1 MGAVEKVKDGISDL
15 RMYWRQPRPGEY
27 VPYREV
33 VMLSIGW
40 MALLMSISWT
50 IGFGVGNQFTG
61 MTLKM
66 NNTELLVMSY
76 ICTGIGYLTTPLNAY
91 IVDNLRSSDGKY
103 RVYIKLAVPSM
114 ILTLISLWLPY
125 ETVRDSGRFGRY
137 IMIIMLF
144 LIGQV
149 QGYIQGWVNTGVT
162 NMVHVMTP
170 NTQERTKIMAITS
183 IIYSMGY
190 TITNIYFPLMVDV
203 LGDNGDKYNMRY
215 FRGAYTPLSL
225 LMPLV
230 LLAYFGTRE
239 RLVLPKSRIT
249 RMSFTNSMRAV
260 AGNKIF
266 WIKCADGWNDFLEG
280 AKGNV
285 WEWMVY
291 RAHIMKSTTYGLL
304 NTISYN
310 ANFWGMLF
318 SPWFIKRFGKRK
330 IKIFKN
336 IAQVFLIAS
345 YFLFYKTRFAAIGL
359 FIVYTIDRFVDTG
372 NVIDSAI
379 ESDMRDNQQY
389 LIGERI
395 DGAFG
400 FIQSYAGGII
410 GAVTGLFIPWV
421 YRQKGFDGTDYSVL
435 DVYKNYDEN
444 LPLSKQIKNPD
455 CVLFSL
461 MDTLLKISIFGAAV
475 DVLPWFAYDISETG
489 QKSMI
494 RVIRIRTLIED
505 RKSDKREEST
515 YIEGCEA
522 IIKARKYDGAEPVA
536 VPGRKAVA
544 QAKSLPSGTPEEKGA
559 RLAAIKAAREANERA
574 REHNEEVEISRFV
587 MHEIRRFETDFG
599 KKQYELCRKIA
610 DAGIDGFHNDYEEIL
625 ALAHALPETGIKE
638 EKTWRKQEIKN
649 AKQLRSSHN
658 LFARLYPDGK
668 CNYDPDAV
676 QKAYDL
682 PDDTRENRRIR
693 RAAMKKAN
701 RDKNNYISYASPYL
715 TAVRTLELHDGYNN
729 LDGIISDYDEVM
741 SERNARHEAERAQA
755 EQLAAERR
763 ADKERLEAQKKIQ
776 KENRKRR

>member
-1 MGAVEKVKDGISDL
+1 MEAVQKVKDGISDL

-33 VMLSIGW
+33 VMLSVGW

-66 NNTELLVMSY
+66 NNTELLVMGY
-76 ICTGIGYLTTPLNAY
+76 VCTAIGYITTPLNAY

-103 RVYIKLAVPSM
+103 RVYIKLAIPSM
-114 ILTLISLWLPY
+114 ILTIISLWLPY

-144 LIGQV
+144 LIGQI
-149 QGYIQGWVNTGVT
+149 QGYVQGWVNTGVT

-203 LGDNGDKYNMRY
+203 LCKNGDKYNMRY
-215 FRGAYTPLSL
+215 YRGAYTPLSL
-225 LMPLV
+225 LMPVV
-230 LLAYFGTRE
+230 LIAYFGTRE

-249 RMSFTNSMRAV
+249 KMSFTNSMRAV

-318 SPWFIKRFGKRK
+318 SPWFIKRFGKRN

-336 IAQVFLIAS
+336 IAQIFLIAS
-345 YFLFYKTRFAAIGL
+345 YFLFYKTKFAAIGL

-400 FIQSYAGGII
+400 FVQSYASGVI

-421 YRQKGFDGTDYSVL
+421 YRRKGFDGNDYSVL
-435 DVYKNYDEN
+435 DVYKNYNEA
-444 LPLSKQIKNPD
+444 LPLSQQEKNPD
-455 CVLFSL
+455 CVLFGL
-461 MDTLLKISIFGAAV
+461 LDTLLKISIFGAAV

-505 RKSDKREEST
+505 RNSDKREEST

-522 IIKARKYDGAEPVA
+522 IIKARKYDGAEKVA
-536 VPGRKAVA
+536 LPGKKALA
-544 QAKSLPSGTPEEKGA
+544 QAKSLPSGTPEEKEA
-559 RLAAIKAAREANERA
+559 RLAAIQKAREENAAAREQ
-574 REHNEEVEISRFV
+574 NEEVEISRFV

-625 ALAHALPETGIKE
+625 ALALALPETDIKE
-638 EKTWRKQEIKN
+638 ERTWRKQEIKN
-649 AKQLRSSHN
+649 AKQIKSSHH
-658 LFARLYPDGK
+658 LFEQLYPEGS
-668 CNYDPDAV
+668 CTYDPDAE
-676 QKAYDL
+676 QAAYDL
-682 PDDTRENRRIR
+682 PDDTRENRKLR
-693 RAAMKKAN
+693 RDAMKKAS
-701 RDKNNYISYASPYL
+701 RDKNNYITYATPYL
-715 TAVRTLELHDGYNN
+715 NAVRTLELHDGYNN
-729 LDGIISDYDEVM
+729 LDGIIADYESVVAERKARHD
-741 SERNARHEAERAQA
+741 SERAEAER
-755 EQLAAERR
+755 LAAERKL
-763 ADKERLEAQKKIQ
+763 DKERLEAEKRIK

>member
-1 MGAVEKVKDGISDL
+1 
-15 RMYWRQPRPGEY
+15 
-27 VPYREV
+27 
-33 VMLSIGW
+33 
-40 MALLMSISWT
+40 
-50 IGFGVGNQFTG
+50 
-61 MTLKM
+61 
-66 NNTELLVMSY
+66 
-76 ICTGIGYLTTPLNAY
+76 
-91 IVDNLRSSDGKY
+91 
-103 RVYIKLAVPSM
+103 
-114 ILTLISLWLPY
+114 
-125 ETVRDSGRFGRY
+125 
-137 IMIIMLF
+137 
-144 LIGQV
+144 
-149 QGYIQGWVNTGVT
+149 
-162 NMVHVMTP
+162 
-170 NTQERTKIMAITS
+170 
-183 IIYSMGY
+183 
-190 TITNIYFPLMVDV
+190 
-203 LGDNGDKYNMRY
+203 
-215 FRGAYTPLSL
+215 
-225 LMPLV
+225 
-230 LLAYFGTRE
+230 
-239 RLVLPKSRIT
+239 
-249 RMSFTNSMRAV
+249 MSFTNSMRAV

-400 FIQSYAGGII
+400 FIQSYAGGVI

-421 YRQKGFDGTDYSVL
+421 YRQKGFDGNDYSVL
-435 DVYKNYDEN
+435 DVYKNYDES
-444 LPLSKQIKNPD
+444 LPLSQQVKNPG
-455 CVLFSL
+455 CVLFDL

-505 RKSDKREEST
+505 KNSDKREEST

-522 IIKARKYDGAEPVA
+522 IIKAREYDGAEPVA
-536 VPGRKAVA
+536 VPGRKAVS
-544 QAKSLPSGTPEEKGA
+544 QAKSLPSGTEEEKKI
-559 RLAAIKAAREANERA
+559 RLAAIKNAREENAKA

-587 MHEIRRFETDFG
+587 MHEIRRFETEFG
-599 KKQYELCRKIA
+599 KKQYELCRRIA
-610 DAGIDGFHNDYEEIL
+610 DAGIDAFHNDYEEIL
-625 ALAHALPETGIKE
+625 ALAHALPETDIKE

-658 LFARLYPDGK
+658 LFTQLYPSGK
-668 CNYDPDAV
+668 CDYDPDAV
-676 QKAYDL
+676 QAAYDL
-682 PDDTRENRRIR
+682 PDDTRENRKIR
-693 RAAMKKAN
+693 REAMKKAN
-701 RDKNNYISYASPYL
+701 KDKNNYISYASPYL

-729 LDGIISDYDEVM
+729 LDGLIADYDEVKA
-741 SERNARHEAERAQA
+741 ERTARHDAERAQA
-755 EQLAAERR
+755 EQLAAERKR
-763 ADKERLEAQKKIQ
+763 DKERLEAEKKMK
-776 KENRKRR
+776 KESKKRR